1 MKFLDKAKKKLQQTS
16 FNRGIEY
23 YKQQMWD
30 RAAQEFVK
38 TLNLGFHA
46 EAQYHLGYCQLR
58 MGFARPGMREFID
71 LGLDSLWHFVD
82 KEDAPWHL
90 KRDAFFNMGKAYEK
104 MSDYRAARR
113 CYEDAVRLDP
123 KFSNAL
129 CDLGMVQIKI
139 GESSAKPEEFEN
151 ALANLDKALSLNP
164 NDYIA
169 WYNKGIAFGKL
180 SRTEE
185 AIKAYEKFMSLA
197 PPNLPHRRNV
207 QEIIY
212 KLKGKSD

>member
-1 MKFLDKAKKKLQQTS
+1 MKFLDKAKKKLQQAS
-16 FNRGIEY
+16 FNRGIDY
-23 YKQQMWD
+23 YKQGIWD

-58 MGFARPGMREFID
+58 MGFARPDMRDFIE
-71 LGLDSLWHFVD
+71 LGLDSLWNFVD
-82 KEDAPWHL
+82 RDDVPWHL

-104 MSDYRAARR
+104 MSDYHAARN
-113 CYEDAVRLDP
+113 CYEGAVEVDP

-139 GESSAKPEEFEN
+139 GESSAKPEDFEK

-169 WYNKGIAFGKL
+169 FYNKGIALEKL
-180 SRTEE
+180 SRVDE
-185 AIKAYEKFMSLA
+185 AIRAYEKFMSLA
-197 PPNLPHRRNV
+197 PPNLPHRQNV
-207 QEIIY
+207 QDTLAR
-212 KLKGKSD
+212 LKGKTS

>member
-1 MKFLDKAKKKLQQTS
+1 MKFLDKAKKKMQQTS

-58 MGFARPGMREFID
+58 MGFARPDMRDFIE
-71 LGLDSLWHFVD
+71 LGLDSLWNFVD
-82 KEDAPWHL
+82 KDDAPWHL

-104 MSDYRAARR
+104 KSDFKAARR
-113 CYEDAVRLDP
+113 CYEDAAAIDP

-139 GESSAKPEEFEN
+139 GESSASPEEFEK
-151 ALANLDKALSLNP
+151 ALTNLDKALSLNP
-164 NDYIA
+164 DDYIA
-169 WYNKGIAFGKL
+169 YYNKGRALEKL
-180 SRTEE
+180 SRDGE
-185 AIKAYEKFMSLA
+185 AIQAYERFLSLA
-197 PPNLPHRRNV
+197 PPNLPHRQNV
-207 QEIIY
+207 QAILL
-212 KLKGKSD
+212 KLKGKTT